1 MAPSLLDHH
10 DVRSSFDLL
19 AAWIEAQVAYRGWPG
34 LSVAVVHDQ
43 EVIWSRGFGWADVE
57 RRIPATAETL
67 YRVASITKTFTATAI
82 MQLRDAGKLRLDDA
96 VRDHLPWF
104 TPPTSHADAPP
115 ITLRHILTHTT
126 GLAREAPFP
135 YWTELIFP
143 SIDEIRTAVTAQE
156 SVLSTEA
163 RWKYSNLAFVV
174 AGEVVAAVSGM
185 PWAQY
190 VRSHILE
197 PLDMRASFVENPAV
211 DQPGL
216 ARGYT
221 RRLPNGARGPVGP
234 YDLRGV
240 SGAAALT
247 TSVADLARFAML
259 QFRDGPASGAQILR
273 GSTLREMQRVH
284 WLEPDWQAGWGLG
297 FHIYRALDR
306 TLVGHGGSLRGYR
319 SDVRFS
325 PAERVAVIVL
335 INADDG
341 EARWVIDKAFEWVA
355 PAIARATAP
364 PPPVPDAAWQRYV
377 GRYRNPW
384 GDAQVLVVGG
394 RLTIIGPN
402 LPDPMWA
409 PGTLVPIGEHTFRLE
424 TKDGY
429 GSHGERVVFEMDAAG
444 KVARLTIGYNHIL
457 PVSEW

>member
-1 MAPSLLDHH
+1 MTPSLLDHH

-34 LSVAVVHDQ
+34 LSIAAVHDE
-43 EVIWSRGFGWADVE
+43 EVIWSRGFGWADVA

-82 MQLRDAGKLRLDDA
+82 MQLRDAGKVRLDDE
-96 VRDHLPWF
+96 VRVYLPWF
-104 TPPTSHADAPP
+104 TPPTSHVDAPA

-135 YWTELIFP
+135 YWTDLEFP
-143 SIDEIRTAVTAQE
+143 AIEAIRAAVAAQE
-156 SVLSTEA
+156 SVMPTED
-163 RWKYSNLAFVV
+163 RWKYSNLAFVI

-185 PWAQY
+185 PWSTY
-190 VRSHILE
+190 VRAHILE
-197 PLDMRASFVENPAV
+197 PLGMRASLVENPAA
-211 DQPGL
+211 DHPGL
-216 ARGYT
+216 ACGYT
-221 RRLPNGARGPVGP
+221 RRLPSGERTPVGP

-240 SGAAALT
+240 SAAAALT

-259 QFRDGPASGAQILR
+259 QFRTGQSAGAQILR
-273 GSTLREMQRVH
+273 GSTLREM
-284 WLEPDWQAGWGLG
+284 P
-297 FHIYRALDR
+297 
-306 TLVGHGGSLRGYR
+306 
-319 SDVRFS
+319 
-325 PAERVAVIVL
+325 ERLAVIVL

-341 EARWVIDKAFEWVA
+341 EARWVVDKAFEWVA
-355 PAIARATAP
+355 PTIARAMAP
-364 PPPVPDAAWQRYV
+364 LPPVADPGWQRYV
-377 GRYRNPW
+377 GRYRNQW
-384 GDAQVLVVGG
+384 GDAQVLVIGG

>member
-1 MAPSLLDHH
+1 MAPSLLDHP

-34 LSVAVVHDQ
+34 LSIAVVHDQ
-43 EVIWSRGFGWADVE
+43 DVVWSQGFGWADVE
-57 RRIPATAETL
+57 RRTPATAHTL

-82 MQLRDAGKLRLDDA
+82 LQLRDAGKLRLDDA

-216 ARGYT
+216 ARGSLQK
-221 RRLPNGARGPVGP
+221 RDLGPVH
-234 YDLRGV
+234 
-240 SGAAALT
+240 AALIPER
-247 TSVADLARFAML
+247 L
-259 QFRDGPASGAQILR
+259 LR
-273 GSTLREMQRVH
+273 
-284 WLEPDWQAGWGLG
+284 
-297 FHIYRALDR
+297 
-306 TLVGHGGSLRGYR
+306 
-319 SDVRFS
+319 
-325 PAERVAVIVL
+325 
-335 INADDG
+335 
-341 EARWVIDKAFEWVA
+341 
-355 PAIARATAP
+355 
-364 PPPVPDAAWQRYV
+364 
-377 GRYRNPW
+377 
-384 GDAQVLVVGG
+384 
-394 RLTIIGPN
+394 
-402 LPDPMWA
+402 
-409 PGTLVPIGEHTFRLE
+409 
-424 TKDGY
+424 
-429 GSHGERVVFEMDAAG
+429 
-444 KVARLTIGYNHIL
+444 
-457 PVSEW
+457 